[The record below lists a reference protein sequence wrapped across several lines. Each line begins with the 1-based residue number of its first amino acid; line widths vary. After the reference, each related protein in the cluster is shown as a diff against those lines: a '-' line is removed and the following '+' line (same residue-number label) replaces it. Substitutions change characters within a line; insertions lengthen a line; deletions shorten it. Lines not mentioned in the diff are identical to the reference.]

1 MAESIAPIPLTAPRG
16 ELIFPTLI
24 APQTQRF
31 AAHIPCNSFE
41 LFWAVTKRFR
51 WLRISG
57 EVKFRV
63 RGGPKGPTL
72 RKHP

>member
-1 MAESIAPIPLTAPRG
+1 MAESIAPIPLTASGVEQISPERVANRA
-16 ELIFPTLI
+16 FRCAYPVQQFR
-24 APQTQRF
+24 A
-31 AAHIPCNSFE
+31 
-41 LFWAVTKRFR
+41 FWAVTKRFR